1 MANDAKAQLATMIQN
16 LEEKTGR
23 KLAAW
28 TKLVLGS
35 GATKHGEMVAWLKTE
50 HGMTHGYANL
60 VAHEARKAPPA
71 GPGAR
76 AKPKAASG
84 ANKGGSADDDG
95 RELYAGPKE
104 GLLPIHDELLKVVR
118 GFGKDV
124 ELAPKKA
131 YVSLRRATQF
141 GCIHPSTKTRVDLG
155 IKLKGVEPTGKLE
168 AAGSWNAMVTHRVR
182 LESVKDVDAKVRG
195 WLKKAYEQA
204 G

>member
-1 MANDAKAQLATMIQN
+1 MANTADEQLATMIKN

-28 TKLVLGS
+28 TKLVLAS
-35 GATKHGEMVAWLKTE
+35 GAAKHGEMVAWLKTE

-60 VAHEARKAPPA
+60 VAHEARKTSPA
-71 GPGAR
+71 GPEAVAKSKTTGAT
-76 AKPKAASG
+76 KKAA
-84 ANKGGSADDDG
+84 GSASEG
-95 RELYAGPKE
+95 RELYTGPKE
-104 GLLPIHDELLKVVR
+104 GLLPIHDELLKLVR
-118 GFGKDV
+118 TFGKDV
-124 ELAPKKA
+124 ELAPKKT

-141 GCIHPSTKTRVDLG
+141 GCIQPSTKTRVDLG

-168 AAGSWNAMVTHRVR
+168 ASGSWNTMVTHRVR
-182 LESVKDVDAKVRG
+182 LESVKDIDAKVRG